1 MRNNA
6 VNKTVSAIN
15 TECLNNHQRF
25 SGFKI
30 FVDLNSIIKYF

>member
-1 MRNNA
+1 MRNN
-6 VNKTVSAIN
+6 VINKIVSAIN

-25 SGFKI
+25 SCFKI